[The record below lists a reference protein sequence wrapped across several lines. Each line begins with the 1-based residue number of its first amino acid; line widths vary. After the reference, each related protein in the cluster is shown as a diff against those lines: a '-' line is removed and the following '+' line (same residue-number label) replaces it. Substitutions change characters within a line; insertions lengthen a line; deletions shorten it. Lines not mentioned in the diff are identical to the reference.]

1 MLLHVSVKMD
11 PQMKAALE
19 KQAEKEFT
27 TVSGLL
33 KKAAEKYLRDQ
44 GIDWRQEKPE
54 KKPRKG

>member
-1 MLLHVSVKMD
+1 MHVSVKMD

-33 KKAAEKYLRDQ
+33 KKAAEKYLQEQ

-54 KKPRKG
+54 KKPKR